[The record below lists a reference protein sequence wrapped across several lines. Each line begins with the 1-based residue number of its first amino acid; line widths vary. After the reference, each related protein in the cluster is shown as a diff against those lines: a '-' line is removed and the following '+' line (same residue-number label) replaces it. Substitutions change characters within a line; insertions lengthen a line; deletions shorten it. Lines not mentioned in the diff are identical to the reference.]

1 MATRIPV
8 ILSALLIGAAPVA
21 AQQSTS
27 TGEPQATP
35 SSSAAPSAAAPD
47 AEQGARDRGS
57 STPGSTTPPAGGTPF
72 VAEQAAGQ
80 IKSDELVGTG
90 VIGTDGEEV
99 GGIQSLILDEGGQ
112 VVAAVV
118 GVGGFLGIGKK
129 EVALPWDVLEP
140 ARNEKGDQIIRAPV
154 TKAGL
159 EEAPTFRSREEIE
172 AQQRRAAVE
181 QKMKSSAQDR
191 ALPSL
196 PASPAGEDADK
207 KR

>member
-8 ILSALLIGAAPVA
+8 ILSALLIGAAPVT
-21 AQQSTS
+21 AQQNTS
-27 TGEPQATP
+27 TGEPQATRA
-35 SSSAAPSAAAPD
+35 SSMAPNAAAPD
-47 AEQGARDRGS
+47 AEQGVRDRGS
-57 STPGSTTPPAGGTPF
+57 STPGSTMPAGDTPF
-72 VAEQAAGQ
+72 VAEQSAGQ

-90 VIGTDGEEV
+90 VIGADGEEV

-172 AQQRRAAVE
+172 AQRRRAAVE
-181 QKMKSSAQDR
+181 QKMKMNVQNR

-196 PASPAGEDADK
+196 PASPAGKDAE